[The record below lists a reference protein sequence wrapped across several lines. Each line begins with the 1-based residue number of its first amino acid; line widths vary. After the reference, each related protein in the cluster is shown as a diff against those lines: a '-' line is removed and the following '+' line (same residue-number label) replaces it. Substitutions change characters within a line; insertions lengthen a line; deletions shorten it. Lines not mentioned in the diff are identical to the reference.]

1 MYGLQSNHRGTQMG
15 LREIGKRTYQRPQ
28 TTDDGILTT
37 QEKQKAEMVKTRA
50 EGGKQRKHWQSLT

>member
-1 MYGLQSNHRGTQMG
+1 MG